1 MARRRRQG
9 LGWRREFG
17 RHQTFPS
24 STLFA
29 SPLPRSARRP
39 VDRLERV
46 EVNIEPET
54 ASCACGTCELA
65 KIREDVSEQLA
76 YPVPR
81 NARGERET
89 AFGGLNPSG
98 QTIRRPLVTKCLRSS
113 RCLVAKTIASCS
125 ELNDPKT

>member
-1 MARRRRQG
+1 
-9 LGWRREFG
+9 
-17 RHQTFPS
+17 
-24 STLFA
+24 
-29 SPLPRSARRP
+29 
-39 VDRLERV
+39 V
-46 EVNIEPET
+46 EIGPET
-54 ASCACGTCELA
+54 ASCACGTYELA